1 MKPITLILVTLVS
14 FIAKSYCQ
22 SAGGQEFGE
31 DIKSWLKLGEHK
43 VDIMTVKQNIT
54 PRQIELSNKV
64 RQAMTKNAAWVRDSL
79 PNVTD
84 STLIYEKFGLTKA
97 EFDEYLLSGEKKS
110 TPELVKTGEETLVI
124 TRKKNSLVFQGTGR
138 LKVLDS
144 IRFNTALNEPL
155 YNGKELELTNKSG
168 VDNSDNPFKSPWNG
182 YHFTYEHYG
191 DVMDNDPKN
200 LTASTITFDVGQIK
214 DSGNTILMFMLMNFE
229 GGKMTQSST
238 VICLFK

>member
-1 MKPITLILVTLVS
+1 MKIITLILVTLVS
-14 FIAKSYCQ
+14 FVQGYSQAAS
-22 SAGGQEFGE
+22 GQEFGE
-31 DIKSWLKLGEHK
+31 DIKSWLRLGEHK
-43 VDIMTVKQNIT
+43 VDLMAVKQSLT
-54 PRQIELSNKV
+54 PRQVELSNKV
-64 RQAMTKNAAWVRDSL
+64 MKAMQKNAAWVRDSL

-84 STLIYEKFGLTKA
+84 STLIYEKFGLSKA

-124 TRKKNSLVFQGTGR
+124 TRKKNNIVFAGTGR

-144 IRFNTALNEPL
+144 IKFNTALKEPL
-155 YNGKELELTNKSG
+155 YNSKELELSNKSG
-168 VDNSDNPFKSPWNG
+168 VDHSDNPFKSPWNG

-200 LTASTITFDVGQIK
+200 LTAQTITFDIGQIK

-229 GGKMTQSST
+229 NGKMVQTST
-238 VICLFK
+238 VICMFK

>member
-1 MKPITLILVTLVS
+1 MKSISLILVTLVS
-14 FIAKSYCQ
+14 FIVQGYGQA
-22 SAGGQEFGE
+22 AGGQEFGE

-43 VDIMTVKQNIT
+43 VDIMTVKQSLT
-54 PRQIELSNKV
+54 PRQVELSNKV
-64 RQAMTKNAAWVRDSL
+64 MKAMQKNAAWVRDSL

-84 STLIYEKFGLTKA
+84 SSIIYAKFGLSKA

-124 TRKKNSLVFQGTGR
+124 TRKKNNLVFTGTGK
-138 LKVLDS
+138 LQVLDS
-144 IRFNTALNEPL
+144 IKFNTALKEPL
-155 YNGKELELTNKSG
+155 YNSKELELTNKSG

-191 DVMDNDPKN
+191 EMMDNDPKN
-200 LTASTITFDVGQIK
+200 LTAQTITFDIGQIK

-229 GGKMTQSST
+229 NGKMVQTST
-238 VICLFK
+238 VICMFK